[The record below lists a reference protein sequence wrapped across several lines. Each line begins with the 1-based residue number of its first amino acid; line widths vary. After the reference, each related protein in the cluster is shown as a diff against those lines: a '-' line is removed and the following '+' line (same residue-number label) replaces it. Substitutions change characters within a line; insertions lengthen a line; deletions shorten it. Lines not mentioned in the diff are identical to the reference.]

1 MITGTESRKGKLLK
15 AGDRVS
21 LAVQSENPPYKYV
34 SVEGPITDIKNSSQ
48 EELLSMA
55 IRYLGQ
61 EQGKAYAKAN
71 ASVSEGRSIL
81 VSVTPEH
88 WLAVDYSKG

>member
-1 MITGTESRKGKLLK
+1 
-15 AGDRVS
+15 
-21 LAVQSENPPYKYV
+21 
-34 SVEGPITDIKNSSQ
+34 
-48 EELLSMA
+48 MA

-71 ASVSEGRSIL
+71 TSESEGHSIL
-81 VSVTPEH
+81 VSVTPER